1 VISGGQADRKGCSR
15 RIAKLSHAFAAST
28 SEVRMGSIMETHKA
42 YFMVRAQ
49 VVNESDRVKFDHW
62 YATGHLPLAMEK
74 LQAEKGWRFWSR
86 SDPSVHYAFYQFP
99 DVATLRS
106 RIESPEF
113 KLLVADFDAA
123 WPHITRTRDLIEAVQ
138 ET

>member
-1 VISGGQADRKGCSR
+1 MQVN
-15 RIAKLSHAFAAST
+15 
-28 SEVRMGSIMETHKA
+28 KA

-74 LQAEKGWRFWSR
+74 LRAEKGWRFWSR

-113 KLLVADFDAA
+113 KLLVADFNAA
-123 WPHITRTRDLIEAVQ
+123 WPHVTRTRDLIEAVQ